1 MTRTTTPAHAGG
13 RVRIGAAGAGLLAA
27 MLLLGWAVHDD
38 VPGIDAAVR
47 HAASGTAHTAFGHL
61 AMLWLGVF
69 NPRLPQIGLVLMV
82 LWTAWAALRG
92 RRDLALLLGRTTL
105 VMAACAAEVQF
116 KYLFRRELPIH
127 LPPGMHR
134 YAYPSGH
141 TTAVAAFAIPLV
153 ILTARLAHRHW
164 RTAAVLAA
172 AIVTVTATCLVAL
185 GAHYFTDVVGATLGT
200 TGVALLTAAL
210 LDLLPAKPRAA

>member
-1 MTRTTTPAHAGG
+1 M
-13 RVRIGAAGAGLLAA
+13 
-27 MLLLGWAVHDD
+27 
-38 VPGIDAAVR
+38 
-47 HAASGTAHTAFGHL
+47 
-61 AMLWLGVF
+61 F
-69 NPRLPQIGLVLMV
+69 NPRLLQIGLVLMV

-141 TTAVAAFAIPLV
+141 TTAVAAFAIPLEPPPGR
-153 ILTARLAHRHW
+153 ARW
-164 RTAAVLAA
+164 RTAVLQTWLAGRR
-172 AIVTVTATCLVAL
+172 VGEYGAL
-185 GAHYFTDVVGATLGT
+185 
-200 TGVALLTAAL
+200 
-210 LDLLPAKPRAA
+210 